1 MKKRVGPASNCVVN
15 DTPHFHPIS
24 FIISLVFVSF
34 MEFSRVHILTLKTRR
49 NTDYRFFVSFLSFHR
64 PPPHVSIPFVHALT
78 FGARRSFPT
87 AAATNLLP
95 VKICIILNKI
105 EKNSDKKV
113 FCLRSR
119 NFDKRGIKE
128 RNPFFVR
135 FIAGS

>member
-1 MKKRVGPASNCVVN
+1 MKKRVGPASKCVVN
-15 DTPHFHPIS
+15 DTPHFNPIS
-24 FIISLVFVSF
+24 SSSVSF
-34 MEFSRVHILTLKTRR
+34 SSVSWSSHPHSDEDETKHGLP
-49 NTDYRFFVSFLSFHR
+49 FFRLIFVVSSSPTPRL
-64 PPPHVSIPFVHALT
+64 IPFVHALT

-95 VKICIILNKI
+95 VKICIILKKI
-105 EKNSDKKV
+105 EKHSDKKV
-113 FCLRSR
+113 SCLRSR